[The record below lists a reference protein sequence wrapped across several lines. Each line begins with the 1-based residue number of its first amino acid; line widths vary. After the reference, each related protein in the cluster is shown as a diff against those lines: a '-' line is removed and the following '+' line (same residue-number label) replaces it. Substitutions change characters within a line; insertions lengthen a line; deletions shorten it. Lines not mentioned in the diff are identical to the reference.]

1 MDGKLYDLMN
11 WPRIEAL
18 VYSEEDEPQEILG
31 PHKVAGGI
39 LIQAFL
45 PTAMKVTVAVKD
57 GKTYPMEQADE
68 NGFYAVLLPGKTI
81 PEYTYQ
87 VEYDNGTEE
96 ELADPYAFAPKV
108 FTRNDADKFEA
119 GIHYTIYEKLGAH
132 PMTIRGTEGTYFAV
146 WAPNAARVSV
156 VGDFNLWDGRRHPM
170 RKLKESGIFELFIP
184 GVKAGETYKYE
195 IKTKSRLPMLKADP
209 YANGAELRP
218 NTASVVRDLTG
229 FSWTDK
235 AWLEQRKKTDYKK
248 APMLIYELHLG
259 SWKKPEEESGREF
272 YNYREIAQELAPY
285 VKEMGYTH
293 VELMPVME
301 HPFDASWGYQVTG
314 YYAPT
319 ARYGTPED
327 FMYFMDYMHGQGIGV
342 ILDWVPAHF
351 PRDTFGLAAF
361 DGTCLYEHWDPRQGS
376 HPHWGTLIYNYG
388 RPQVKNFLIAN
399 ALFWTEVYHADGI
412 RMDAVATILYL
423 DYGKNDGEW
432 VANIYGGKE
441 NLEAVEFLKHLNSI
455 FKKRKDGALLIAE
468 ESTAWPRIT
477 GAVEEDGLGFDFK
490 WNMGW
495 MNDFIGYMHYDPVF
509 RAYHH
514 GELTF
519 SMIYAYSENFI
530 LSLSHDEVVHGKASL
545 VGKMPGD
552 RDSQLN
558 NLRAAYGY
566 MMAHPGKKLLFMG
579 QEYAPFE
586 EWNENV
592 GLDWELLQYQDH
604 GNMRD
609 YVKALN
615 VFLRE
620 HPALYEQDHEPE
632 GFEWINN
639 ISANE
644 NMLVFLRK
652 AKKAKE
658 TLLVVCNFSPL
669 VYEKHKIGVPFEGR
683 YKEIFNSDSEEFGG
697 SDVRN
702 KRAKLSKKSECDG
715 RENSIEITVPP
726 MGIAVF
732 ACTPEKIPVKKG
744 KAGKAEK
751 KAVKAEKPVAEQETV
766 KVKNAATEQ
775 KVLKAEKSSKTAGT
789 AAKQE
794 AKATA
799 KKPSTAKKSATKNK

>member
-31 PHKVAGGI
+31 PHKVTGGI

-57 GKTYPMEQADE
+57 GRTYPMEQADE

-412 RMDAVATILYL
+412 RMDAVASMLYL

-604 GNMRD
+604 SNMRD

-683 YKEIFNSDSEEFGG
+683 YKEILNSDSEEFGG

-744 KAGKAEK
+744 KKLPQRK
-751 KAVKAEKPVAEQETV
+751 NQQQRINSSIQE
-766 KVKNAATEQ
+766 
-775 KVLKAEKSSKTAGT
+775 
-789 AAKQE
+789 
-794 AKATA
+794 
-799 KKPSTAKKSATKNK
+799 

>member
-1 MDGKLYDLMN
+1 MDSKLYDLMN
-11 WPRIEAL
+11 WPRIEAI
-18 VYSEEDEPQEILG
+18 VYSEEDQPQEILG
-31 PHKVAGGI
+31 PHRAGGGI

-45 PTAMKVTVAVKD
+45 PTARKMTVVIY
-57 GKTYPMEQADE
+57 GSGRTFPMEKVDE
-68 NGFYAVLLPGKTI
+68 SGFFAVLIPTGRKL
-81 PEYTYQ
+81 PEYTYM
-87 VEYDNGTEE
+87 VEYDNGTKE
-96 ELADPYAFAPKV
+96 ELADPYSFTPKV
-108 FTRNDADKFEA
+108 FTRTDLDKFAA
-119 GIHYTIYEKLGAH
+119 GIHYSIYEKLGAH
-132 PMTIRGTEGTYFAV
+132 PMAIDDMDGVYFAV

-170 RKLKESGIFELFIP
+170 RRISDSGIFELFIP
-184 GVKAGETYKYE
+184 GLLPGEKYKFE
-195 IKTKSRLPMLKADP
+195 LKTRSRLTMLKADP

-218 NTASVVRDLTG
+218 DTASVVRDLTD
-229 FSWTDK
+229 FPWTDK

-248 APMLIYELHLG
+248 SPMLVYEIHLG

-272 YNYREIAQELAPY
+272 YNYREIAKELAPY

-327 FMYFMDYMHGQGIGV
+327 FMYFMDYMHSQGIGV

-388 RPQVKNFLIAN
+388 RPEVKNFLIAN

-412 RMDAVATILYL
+412 RMDAVASMLYL

-468 ESTAWPRIT
+468 ESTAWPKVT

-495 MNDFIGYMHYDPVF
+495 MNDFMEYMHYDPVF

-566 MMAHPGKKLLFMG
+566 MMVHPGKKLLFMG

-586 EWNENV
+586 EWNENT

-604 GNMRD
+604 SNMRD

-615 VFLRE
+615 AFLRE

-652 AKKAKE
+652 AKKARE
-658 TLLVVCNFSPL
+658 TLLIVCNFSPL

-683 YKEIFNSDSEEFGG
+683 YKEIFNSDSEMFGG

-702 KRAKLSKKSECDG
+702 KRAKLSRKSECDG

-732 ACTPEKIPVKKG
+732 SCTPEKIPVKK
-744 KAGKAEK
+744 K
-751 KAVKAEKPVAEQETV
+751 KAASAET
-766 KVKNAATEQ
+766 
-775 KVLKAEKSSKTAGT
+775 LSKTAK
-789 AAKQE
+789 AAKTEAKPEKSEPAAAE
-794 AKATA
+794 AKASGAEKTEA
-799 KKPSTAKKSATKNK
+799 VEKERKGRPGTKKASRNK

>member
-31 PHKVAGGI
+31 PHKVTGGI

-45 PTAMKVTVAVKD
+45 PTAVKATVIVKGN

-68 NGFYAVLLPGKTI
+68 NGFYAVLLPGRTI

-87 VEYDNGTEE
+87 VEYDNGAKE
-96 ELADPYAFAPKV
+96 ELVDPYAFAPKV
-108 FTRNDADKFEA
+108 FTKNDVDKFEA

-132 PMTIRGTEGTYFAV
+132 PMTIRETEGTYFAV

-170 RKLKESGIFELFIP
+170 RKIQEAGIFELFIP
-184 GVKAGETYKYE
+184 GLGAGENYKYE
-195 IKTKSRLPMLKADP
+195 IKTRNRLPMLKADP

-218 NTASVVRDLTG
+218 NTASVIRDLNTYT
-229 FSWTDK
+229 WTDG
-235 AWLEQRKKTDYKK
+235 AWLDQRKKTDYKK
-248 APMLIYELHLG
+248 SPMLIYELHLG

-272 YNYREIAQELAPY
+272 YNYREIARELAPY

-327 FMYFMDYMHGQGIGV
+327 FMYFMDYMHNQGIGV

-351 PRDTFGLAAF
+351 PRDTFGLASF

-412 RMDAVATILYL
+412 RMDAVASMLYL

-468 ESTAWPRIT
+468 ESTAWPKVT

-495 MNDFIGYMHYDPVF
+495 MNDFMGYMHYDPVF

-592 GLDWELLQYQDH
+592 GLDWDLLQYQDH
-604 GNMRD
+604 GNMRE

-615 VFLRE
+615 QFLKD

-658 TLLVVCNFSPL
+658 TLLIVCNFSPL

-683 YKEIFNSDSEEFGG
+683 YKEIFNSDSEVFGG

-702 KRAKLSKKSECDG
+702 KRAKLSKRSECDG
-715 RENSIEITVPP
+715 RKNSIEITVPP

-732 ACTPEKIPVKKG
+732 TCTPEKAPVKKG
-744 KAGKAEK
+744 NTQVKE
-751 KAVKAEKPVAEQETV
+751 KAVKAPA
-766 KVKNAATEQ
+766 
-775 KVLKAEKSSKTAGT
+775 KA
-789 AAKQE
+789 AAKQDS
-794 AKATA
+794 KADK
-799 KKPSTAKKSATKNK
+799 KKPVTKNK

>member
-1 MDGKLYDLMN
+1 MDSKLYDLMN
-11 WPRIEAL
+11 WPRIEAI
-18 VYSEEDEPQEILG
+18 VYSEEDQPQEILG
-31 PHKVAGGI
+31 PHRAGGGI

-45 PTAMKVTVAVKD
+45 PTARKMTVVIY
-57 GKTYPMEQADE
+57 GSGRTFPMEKVDE
-68 NGFYAVLLPGKTI
+68 SGFFAVLIPTGRKL
-81 PEYTYQ
+81 PEYTYM
-87 VEYDNGTEE
+87 VEYDNGTKE
-96 ELADPYAFAPKV
+96 ELADPYSFTPKV
-108 FTRNDADKFEA
+108 FTRTDLDKFAA
-119 GIHYTIYEKLGAH
+119 GIHYSIYEKLGAH
-132 PMTIRGTEGTYFAV
+132 PMAIDDMDGVYFAV

-170 RKLKESGIFELFIP
+170 RRISDSGIFELFIP
-184 GVKAGETYKYE
+184 GLLPGEKYKFE
-195 IKTKSRLPMLKADP
+195 LKTRSRLTMLKADP

-218 NTASVVRDLTG
+218 DTASVVRDLTD
-229 FSWTDK
+229 FPWTDK

-248 APMLIYELHLG
+248 SPMLVYEIHLG

-272 YNYREIAQELAPY
+272 YNYREIAKELAPY

-327 FMYFMDYMHGQGIGV
+327 FMYFMDYMHSQGIGV

-388 RPQVKNFLIAN
+388 RPEVKNFLIAN

-412 RMDAVATILYL
+412 RMDAVASMLYL

-468 ESTAWPRIT
+468 ESTAWPKVT

-495 MNDFIGYMHYDPVF
+495 MNDFMEYMHYDPVF

-566 MMAHPGKKLLFMG
+566 MMVHPGKKLLFMG

-586 EWNENV
+586 EWNENT

-604 GNMRD
+604 SNMRD

-615 VFLRE
+615 AFLRE

-652 AKKAKE
+652 AKKARE
-658 TLLVVCNFSPL
+658 TLLIVCNFSPL

-683 YKEIFNSDSEEFGG
+683 YKEIFNSDSEMFGG

-702 KRAKLSKKSECDG
+702 KRAKLSRKSECDG

-732 ACTPEKIPVKKG
+732 SCTPEKIPVKK
-744 KAGKAEK
+744 K
-751 KAVKAEKPVAEQETV
+751 KAASAET
-766 KVKNAATEQ
+766 
-775 KVLKAEKSSKTAGT
+775 LSKTAK
-789 AAKQE
+789 AAKAE
-794 AKATA
+794 AKPEKSEPAAAEEKASGAEKTEA
-799 KKPSTAKKSATKNK
+799 VEKERKGRPGTKKASRNK

>member
-57 GKTYPMEQADE
+57 GRTYPMEQADE

-412 RMDAVATILYL
+412 RMDAVASMLYL

-604 GNMRD
+604 SNMRD

-652 AKKAKE
+652 AKKGRE
-658 TLLVVCNFSPL
+658 TLLIVCNFSPL

-697 SDVRN
+697 SSVRN

-732 ACTPEKIPVKKG
+732 TCTPEKVPVKKG
-744 KAGKAEK
+744 RAGKTEKLIKTEKPELSAGEKKVSKTARAEAKKETKAAEK
-751 KAVKAEKPVAEQETV
+751 KP
-766 KVKNAATEQ
+766 
-775 KVLKAEKSSKTAGT
+775 
-789 AAKQE
+789 AAK
-794 AKATA
+794 
-799 KKPSTAKKSATKNK
+799 NK

>member
-1 MDGKLYDLMN
+1 MDSKLYDLMN
-11 WPRIEAL
+11 WPRIEAI
-18 VYSEEDEPQEILG
+18 VYSEEDQPQEILG
-31 PHKVAGGI
+31 PHRAGGGI

-45 PTAMKVTVAVKD
+45 PTARKMTVVIY
-57 GKTYPMEQADE
+57 GSGRTFPMEKVDE
-68 NGFYAVLLPGKTI
+68 SGFFAVLIPTGRKL
-81 PEYTYQ
+81 PEYTYM
-87 VEYDNGTEE
+87 VEYDNGTKE
-96 ELADPYAFAPKV
+96 ELADPYSFTPKV
-108 FTRNDADKFEA
+108 FTRTDLDKFAA
-119 GIHYTIYEKLGAH
+119 GIHYSIYEKLGAH
-132 PMTIRGTEGTYFAV
+132 PMAIDDMDGVYFAV

-170 RKLKESGIFELFIP
+170 RRIPDSGIFELFIP
-184 GVKAGETYKYE
+184 GLLPGEKYKFE
-195 IKTKSRLPMLKADP
+195 LKTRSRLTMLKADP

-218 NTASVVRDLTG
+218 DTASVVRDLTD
-229 FSWTDK
+229 FPWTDK

-248 APMLIYELHLG
+248 SPMLVYEIHLG

-272 YNYREIAQELAPY
+272 YNYREIAKELAPY

-327 FMYFMDYMHGQGIGV
+327 FMYFMDYMHSQGIGV

-388 RPQVKNFLIAN
+388 RPEVKNFLIAN

-412 RMDAVATILYL
+412 RMDAVASMLYL

-468 ESTAWPRIT
+468 ESTAWPKVT

-495 MNDFIGYMHYDPVF
+495 MNDFMEYMHYDPVF

-566 MMAHPGKKLLFMG
+566 MMVHPGKKLLFMG

-586 EWNENV
+586 EWNENT

-604 GNMRD
+604 SNMRD

-615 VFLRE
+615 AFLRE

-652 AKKAKE
+652 AKKARE
-658 TLLVVCNFSPL
+658 TLLTVCNFSPL

-683 YKEIFNSDSEEFGG
+683 YKEIFNSDSEMFGG

-702 KRAKLSKKSECDG
+702 KRAKLSRKSECDG

-732 ACTPEKIPVKKG
+732 SCTPEKIPVKK
-744 KAGKAEK
+744 K
-751 KAVKAEKPVAEQETV
+751 KAASAET
-766 KVKNAATEQ
+766 
-775 KVLKAEKSSKTAGT
+775 LSKTAK
-789 AAKQE
+789 AAKTEAKPEKSEPAAAE
-794 AKATA
+794 AKASGAEKTEA
-799 KKPSTAKKSATKNK
+799 VEKERKGRPGTKNKASRNK

>member
-1 MDGKLYDLMN
+1 
-11 WPRIEAL
+11 
-18 VYSEEDEPQEILG
+18 
-31 PHKVAGGI
+31 
-39 LIQAFL
+39 
-45 PTAMKVTVAVKD
+45 
-57 GKTYPMEQADE
+57 
-68 NGFYAVLLPGKTI
+68 
-81 PEYTYQ
+81 
-87 VEYDNGTEE
+87 
-96 ELADPYAFAPKV
+96 
-108 FTRNDADKFEA
+108 
-119 GIHYTIYEKLGAH
+119 
-132 PMTIRGTEGTYFAV
+132 
-146 WAPNAARVSV
+146 
-156 VGDFNLWDGRRHPM
+156 
-170 RKLKESGIFELFIP
+170 
-184 GVKAGETYKYE
+184 
-195 IKTKSRLPMLKADP
+195 
-209 YANGAELRP
+209 
-218 NTASVVRDLTG
+218 
-229 FSWTDK
+229 
-235 AWLEQRKKTDYKK
+235 
-248 APMLIYELHLG
+248 
-259 SWKKPEEESGREF
+259 
-272 YNYREIAQELAPY
+272 
-285 VKEMGYTH
+285 
-293 VELMPVME
+293 
-301 HPFDASWGYQVTG
+301 
-314 YYAPT
+314 
-319 ARYGTPED
+319 
-327 FMYFMDYMHGQGIGV
+327 
-342 ILDWVPAHF
+342 
-351 PRDTFGLAAF
+351 FGLAAF

-412 RMDAVATILYL
+412 RMDAVASMLYL

-794 AKATA
+794 AKAAA